1 VSGGEGK
8 VGKIQLHTLRRS
20 SSEVD
25 GRVTGRKSEMRV
37 VAVGSGLD
45 GSLRCRNCAFLY
57 AESRKV
63 GRSHLSGSASV
74 IFTMIT
80 GSG

>member
-1 VSGGEGK
+1 VSGGKGK

-37 VAVGSGLD
+37 VAVGSDLD
-45 GSLRCRNCAFLY
+45 GSLRLSKLRFLV
-57 AESRKV
+57 R
-63 GRSHLSGSASV
+63 
-74 IFTMIT
+74 
-80 GSG
+80 